1 MTILSLE
8 EMSRNNSVFPGSTMK
23 IELAREKDYLV
34 ELENAIT
41 IYTSS
46 KDNQ

>member
-1 MTILSLE
+1 
-8 EMSRNNSVFPGSTMK
+8 MK
-23 IELAREKDYLV
+23 IELSREKDYLV
-34 ELENAIT
+34 ELENAII